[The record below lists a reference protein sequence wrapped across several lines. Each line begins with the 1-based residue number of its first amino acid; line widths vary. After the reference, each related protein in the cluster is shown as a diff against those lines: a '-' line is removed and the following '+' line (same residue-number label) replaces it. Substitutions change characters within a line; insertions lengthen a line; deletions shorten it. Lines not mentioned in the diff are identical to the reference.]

1 MKPFFNLLVMLYV
14 LSACTSGEAQLK
26 DNLSSEQESTE
37 PPIETNQEIR
47 ETGNSIF
54 KLLQGTWQSKDD
66 PSNKIKFDGNY
77 RLEIAEGLSEW
88 EKEAFIL
95 GKDCSA
101 EQHQDLEKDAYIVCP
116 ESGMC
121 WYVVD
126 VDTQQMTLS
135 YTSRGNTLTYS
146 KVKE

>member
-1 MKPFFNLLVMLYV
+1 MKPFFKLLVLLYL
-14 LSACTSGEAQLK
+14 LSACTSGEAQPI
-26 DNLSSEQESTE
+26 DNQSSKQVTTDPQKETHQETSE
-37 PPIETNQEIR
+37 IE
-47 ETGNSIF
+47 NSIF
-54 KLLQGTWQSKDD
+54 KLLQGPWQSKDD
-66 PSNKIKFDGNY
+66 PSNKIKFEGNY
-77 RLEIAEGLSEW
+77 RLEIAEGMSEW

-101 EQHQDLEKDAYIVCP
+101 KQHLDLEKDAYIVCP

-126 VDTQQMTLS
+126 VDTQQLTLS
-135 YTSRGNTLTYS
+135 YTARGNTLTYS